1 MSPVSSGVSVGLQH
15 KKSEVACETCSR
27 SDRDALEV
35 AVGAIPGA
43 AVSVCPH
50 DGEFAGDVSGGGSGS
65 GEPIHTISLN
75 LTAFDTRHYM
85 DLIRARAATIRRV
98 VRALKPALGL
108 HNALDAGCG
117 VGFFTQTLT
126 ELGLEARGFDGRFEN
141 VVEARKR
148 FPKIAFECGDIES
161 AEIAALGTFDLVLC
175 FGLLYHLE
183 SPMRAI
189 RHLRTLTGKGLLLES
204 MCVPGDD
211 AHMILRDEPLQQD
224 QSLTDMAFYPSEPS
238 LVKMLYRAGF
248 AHVYRVP
255 QLPEHDDFRETSDH
269 ARRRTVLFASH
280 RPVRVACIERIAE
293 AQAGRDPWTKLD
305 AEHETFASRVR
316 RFLAKPARLQYVALA
331 NRVRRVLP
339 SVPIPLRLPYGAWW
353 LAEHGALDREL
364 IHEGFETAEA
374 AFVGRFL
381 RPGMTVLDVGAHHG
395 LYTLL
400 ASKLVGRDGRVI
412 AFEPSWRERRRLA
425 RHLWINRC
433 RNVEVHSCALGDR
446 AGESDFYL
454 VEGMHDW
461 CNSLRAPNIEE
472 RTSKVRVEVRRL
484 DDVLEGIHWP
494 RIDFIKLDVEGAELS
509 FLRGARRMLCAEVR
523 PAILVEVQDVR
534 TAPWG
539 YAARDIVRFLSD
551 AGYSWFALADDGS
564 LESISS
570 ELSSYDGNLVAL
582 PHERFEE
589 FSEMGLELS
598 SPPGGV
604 FRESRGTVRACREHE
619 FVGG

>member
-1 MSPVSSGVSVGLQH
+1 MSPVNDGVSFQVEDKTVEVGC
-15 KKSEVACETCSR
+15 EACGGTGHG
-27 SDRDALEV
+27 AL
-35 AVGAIPGA
+35 AASVGATDDA
-43 AVSVCPH
+43 
-50 DGEFAGDVSGGGSGS
+50 DVGSGKTFD
-65 GEPIHTISLN
+65 GGLGNTISLA
-75 LTAFDTRHYM
+75 LTAFDTRHYQ
-85 DLIRARAATIRRV
+85 DLIRTRAATIRRV

-126 ELGLEARGFDGRFEN
+126 ELGLATRGFDGRFEN

-148 FPKIAFECGDIES
+148 FPKIAFERGDIES

-189 RHLRTLTGKGLLLES
+189 RHLRALTGKGLLLES

-211 AHMILRDEPLQQD
+211 AHMLLRDEPLQQD
-224 QSLTDMAFYPSEPS
+224 QSLTDVAFYPSEPS

-255 QLPEHDDFRETSDH
+255 RLPEHDDFRETSDH

-280 RPVRVACIERIAE
+280 RPVQAACIERIAE
-293 AQAGRDPWTKLD
+293 LRAGRDPWTKLD
-305 AEHETFASRVR
+305 AEHETLAARVR
-316 RFLAKPARLQYVALA
+316 RFVAKPPRLRYVALA
-331 NRVRRVLP
+331 NRVRRLVP
-339 SVPIPLRLPYGAWW
+339 SMPVPLRLPFGAWW
-353 LAEHGALDREL
+353 LAGRSALDREL
-364 IHEGFETAEA
+364 IHDGFETAEA
-374 AFVGRFL
+374 AFVMRFL
-381 RPGMTVLDVGAHHG
+381 RPGMMVLDVGAHHG

-400 ASKLVGRDGRVI
+400 ASKLVGRGGRVI
-412 AFEPSWRERRRLA
+412 AFEPSSRERRRLA

-433 RNVEVHSCALGDR
+433 GNVDVQACALGDQ
-446 AGESDFYL
+446 AGEADFYL

-472 RTSKVRVEVRRL
+472 RTSKIRVEVQRL
-484 DDVLEGIHWP
+484 DDVLEGIGWP
-494 RIDFIKLDVEGAELS
+494 RVDFIKLDVEGAELS
-509 FLRGARRMLCAEVR
+509 FLHGARRMLCADVR

-539 YAARDIVRFLSD
+539 YAAREIVRCLAD
-551 AGYSWFALADDGS
+551 AGYGWFALADDGS
-564 LESISS
+564 LESISN

-598 SPPGGV
+598 SLSSGTLQRPP
-604 FRESRGTVRACREHE
+604 GTVRACREHE